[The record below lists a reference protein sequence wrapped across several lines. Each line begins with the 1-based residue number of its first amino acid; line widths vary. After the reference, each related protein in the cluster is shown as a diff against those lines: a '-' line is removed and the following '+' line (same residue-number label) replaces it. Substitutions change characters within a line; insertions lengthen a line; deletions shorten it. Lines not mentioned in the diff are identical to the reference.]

1 MKKSINKIYSLISI
15 ALILGL
21 LFWLIDTFINVYYY
35 NSSYSFDIIF
45 DQFINNLQLAPD
57 VYSRIVA
64 IMLLLILGF
73 IAVMSR
79 KQLKE
84 SYLQL
89 ETKNQIIEE
98 VKNELEKLV
107 FKDSLTDLINRK
119 PFIELLN
126 KNINIADHNEQK
138 LALLFMDLENF
149 KNINDLYG
157 HNAGDEI
164 LVEVA
169 KRITKN
175 TREGDIVGRI
185 GGDEFVICLNDVKT
199 TSEIIYFAKRL
210 NKVFLNKMKI
220 NNQSINVTVSIGISI
235 YPDDADN
242 AIDLLKNSD
251 IAMFKAKN
259 NKKNTFQFYNKV
271 HTDELMME
279 QALISALDNNEF
291 SLHYQPIVNRE
302 GKCVFIESLC
312 RWTNPDIGSVSPA
325 IFIPKLERSRDIIK
339 VGKWIFNES
348 CKQLVVINND
358 DDFQNIGISI
368 NLSKIQMEENTFLD
382 DFTEIIDNST
392 VDNSNIVLEITE
404 AEQTQ
409 NIDKFVEVL
418 NEIKNGK
425 VGLLALD
432 DFGAGYSSFSNLIR
446 LPVDIIKIDKFL
458 VDQLDSE
465 KYSKSTLDLIAL
477 IKGLNLIVLAEGIE
491 TKEQYDILVAA
502 GCDFFQGFY
511 FSKPVPN
518 IYDVLKANNGNFL
531 NK

>member
-1 MKKSINKIYSLISI
+1 MKKYLNKIYSLISI
-15 ALILGL
+15 ALIFGF
-21 LFWLIDTFINVYYY
+21 LFWIIDTFINVYFYTSSFSSDIFY
-35 NSSYSFDIIF
+35 N
-45 DQFINNLQLAPD
+45 QFINNLQLEPEI
-57 VYSRIVA
+57 YSRLVA
-64 IMLLLILGF
+64 IILLLILGF
-73 IAVMSR
+73 IAILAR
-79 KQLKE
+79 TQLKE

-89 ETKNQIIEE
+89 EAKNKMIEE
-98 VKNELEKLV
+98 IKNELEKLV
-107 FKDSLTDLINRK
+107 FKDSLTGLINRK

-126 KNINIADHNEQK
+126 KNINIADHKEQK

-149 KNINDLYG
+149 KNINDLHG
-157 HNAGDEI
+157 HKAGDEI

-185 GGDEFVICLNDVKT
+185 GGDEFAICLDDVKT

-210 NKVFLNKMKI
+210 NEVFLNKMKI
-220 NNQSINVTVSIGISI
+220 NNQFINVTVSIGISI

-251 IAMFKAKN
+251 IAMFKAKK

-271 HTDELMME
+271 HTDELIME
-279 QALISALDNNEF
+279 QALITALENNEF

-302 GKCVFIESLC
+302 GECMFIESLC
-312 RWTNPDIGSVSPA
+312 RWTNPDLGSVSPA

-348 CKQLVVINND
+348 CKQLVIINND
-358 DDFQNIGISI
+358 DDFQNMGISI

-382 DFTEIIDNST
+382 DFSEIIDNST
-392 VDNSNIVLEITE
+392 VDNSNILLEITE

-409 NIDKFVEVL
+409 NIEKFVEVL
-418 NEIKNGK
+418 NEIKKGK

-465 KYSKSTLDLIAL
+465 RYSKSTLDLIAL
-477 IKGLNLIVLAEGIE
+477 IKGLNLIVVAEGIE
-491 TKEQYDILVAA
+491 TKEQFDKLAA
-502 GCDFFQGFY
+502 VGCDFFQGYY

-518 IYDVLKANNGNFL
+518 IYDVLKSNNGNFL